1 MDIQDVQAALN
12 KLPLGGIR
20 YFPQVGSTND
30 EAARWVAQNAPNMSL
45 VLTDEQTAGR
55 GRTGRTWIAPAGS
68 ALTFSL
74 ILHPQQLGPH
84 LLPRLTALGSLA
96 VEETLR
102 NYYDLPAQIKW
113 PNDVLVH
120 RQKICGVLTE
130 AQWDGDQVKALIL
143 GIGINVA
150 RQSAMEANRVTID
163 SALPAASL
171 EELLDRPVNRLY
183 LLSKVLDEIIRW
195 QPRLASQDFLQA
207 WEANLAFRGE
217 WVRINLGDSQGKDGL
232 PRSLEGQSPTIEEG
246 KVMGLFQDGSLR
258 LRTAAGEI
266 VKVNVGEIHLR
277 PASQERGITH
287 VR

>member
-20 YFPQVGSTND
+20 YLPQVGSTND
-30 EAARWVAQNAPNMSL
+30 EAARWIAQSAPNMSL

-55 GRTGRTWIAPAGS
+55 GRSGRTWIAPAGS
-68 ALTFSL
+68 SLIFSL
-74 ILHPQQLGPH
+74 ILHPQQLGAH
-84 LLPRLTALGSLA
+84 LLPRLTALGALA

-120 RQKICGVLTE
+120 RQKVCGVLTE
-130 AQWDGDQVKALIL
+130 AQWDEDQVKALIL

-150 RQSAMEANRVTID
+150 RQSSIEANRMADEST
-163 SALPAASL
+163 LPATSL
-171 EELLDRPVNRLY
+171 EDLLDRPVDRLY
-183 LLSKVLDEIIRW
+183 LLGKVLEEIFRW

-217 WVRINLGDSQGKDGL
+217 WVVINLGDSPGKDGL
-232 PRSLEGQSPTIEEG
+232 PRTLERQSPTIEEG

-258 LRTAAGEI
+258 LRTAVGEI
-266 VKVNVGEIHLR
+266 VKVSVGEIHLR

-287 VR
+287 V